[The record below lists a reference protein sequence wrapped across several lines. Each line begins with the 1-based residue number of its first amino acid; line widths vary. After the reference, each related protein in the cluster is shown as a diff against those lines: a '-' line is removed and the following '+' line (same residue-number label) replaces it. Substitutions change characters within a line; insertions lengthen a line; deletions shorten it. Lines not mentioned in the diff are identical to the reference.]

1 MLYRLPLRDQWP
13 KQDARLTDL
22 VGQRV
27 ATVTVIQRVVAQT
40 DLAEPHG
47 ATAMAI
53 QPDVRLTDLE
63 GQRVAAVTAI
73 QRVAVQTDLV
83 EPYGAT
89 ATAIQHGAVQTGLAA
104 LSAIN

>member
-27 ATVTVIQRVVAQT
+27 ATVTVIRVVAQT

-47 ATAMAI
+47 VTAMAI

-104 LSAIN
+104 LPAIN